1 MHGYSQIFTV
11 NTENGE
17 RISWWIRRYTYSAY
31 LEEEDGNDE
40 VIEGEPLGEVAVVVA
55 KEEEGED

>member
-17 RISWWIRRYTYSAY
+17 RISWWIRRYTYSVY

-55 KEEEGED
+55 KEEEGKD